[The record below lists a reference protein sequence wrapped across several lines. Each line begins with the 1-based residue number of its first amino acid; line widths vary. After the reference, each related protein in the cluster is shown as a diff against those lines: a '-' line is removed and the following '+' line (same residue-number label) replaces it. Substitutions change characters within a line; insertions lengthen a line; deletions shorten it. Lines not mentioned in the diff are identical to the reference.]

1 MSITRQDLFTIL
13 SSGDDD
19 IEDQFKFLKG
29 EIKKRTQCPESNVN
43 DLNKALNYFKSQF
56 RSRWLKAHRMQ
67 ERFLKD
73 NRDWLGASILFPR
86 SQKRRGRPE
95 TSFVF
100 SAERT
105 KRHKTSELRKST
117 PLAVLSYAT
126 QMSLRASGK
135 AQASKVIQEIT
146 TSPKSLRASGKAQ
159 ASKVIQEITTS
170 PKRAIKYRKAYKK
183 VFESEQRQMLSGED
197 ALAMLVDAK
206 LSRHQYEVIRKKAP
220 EKFPSYKV
228 LQVAKQECYPKSDCI
243 KVTSTSAEVSLQA
256 LLDHTMNRLI
266 SVQQRVVNELNNAE
280 LQVVLVYQMGF

>member
-13 SSGDDD
+13 RSSGYDD

-29 EIKKRTQCPESNVN
+29 EIKKRTQRPESNVN
-43 DLNKALNYFKSQF
+43 DLNKALNFFKSQF
-56 RSRWLKAHRMQ
+56 RSRWPKAHRMQ
-67 ERFLKD
+67 EKFLKD

-95 TSFVF
+95 TSLVL

-105 KRHKTSELRKST
+105 KRR
-117 PLAVLSYAT
+117 
-126 QMSLRASGK
+126 
-135 AQASKVIQEIT
+135 
-146 TSPKSLRASGKAQ
+146 
-159 ASKVIQEITTS
+159 
-170 PKRAIKYRKAYKK
+170 
-183 VFESEQRQMLSGED
+183 ED

-206 LSRHQYEVIRKKAP
+206 LSRYQYEVIRKKAPEKFPSYRYQYEVIRKKAP

-228 LQVAKQECYPKSDCI
+228 LQDAKLECYPKTDCIKVTSTSAEVSLQALLDHTMNRHPKTDCI

-266 SVQQRVVNELNNAE
+266 SVQHRVVNELNNAE
-280 LQVVLVYQMGF
+280 LDKLYYEPTYFRTASCSKRT